1 MASMAEV
8 TRYAPIRV
16 GVGGWTYEP
25 WRGPFY
31 PSGLPHAEELAHASR
46 RLTTIEVNG
55 TFYGT
60 QKPSTFRR
68 WADETPRGFMFSL
81 KAPRF
86 AVNRRKLAEAGPSIE
101 RVLGSGLAELGD
113 KLGPILWQ
121 LPPTKAFDEDDLSA
135 FLQLLPGS
143 LDGRPLLHALEVR
156 HESFRDPRLVALLRR
171 HEVALVLADSDE
183 YPMIADLT
191 GPFVYARLQ
200 RSAEEQPAGYAPE
213 ALDLWAARF
222 RTFASAG
229 EPADLPKA
237 SREPPPDA
245 TARPCFVYVISGAKV
260 RAPAAA
266 MALIERVGKPG

>member
-1 MASMAEV
+1 MPNLSPS
-8 TRYAPIRV
+8 APIRV

-31 PSGLPHAEELAHASR
+31 PAGLPHAEELAHASR

-68 WADETPRGFMFSL
+68 WADETPERFVFSL

-86 AVNRRKLAEAGPSIE
+86 AVNRRNLAGAGPSIE
-101 RVLGSGLAELGD
+101 KFLASGLVELGD

-121 LPPTKAFDEDDLSA
+121 LAPTKAFDEDDLSA
-135 FLQLLPGS
+135 FLQLLPSS

-156 HESFRDPRLVALLRR
+156 HESFRDPRLIALLRR
-171 HEVALVLADSDE
+171 HDVALVLADSDE
-183 YPMIADLT
+183 YPMIADVT

-200 RSAEEQPAGYAPE
+200 RSAEDQPTGYAPKT
-213 ALDLWAARF
+213 LDLWADRF
-222 RTFASAG
+222 RTFAAGG
-229 EPADLPKA
+229 EPADLPRA
-237 SREPPPDA
+237 SPEPPP
-245 TARPCFVYVISGAKV
+245 TGIARPSFVYVISGAKV